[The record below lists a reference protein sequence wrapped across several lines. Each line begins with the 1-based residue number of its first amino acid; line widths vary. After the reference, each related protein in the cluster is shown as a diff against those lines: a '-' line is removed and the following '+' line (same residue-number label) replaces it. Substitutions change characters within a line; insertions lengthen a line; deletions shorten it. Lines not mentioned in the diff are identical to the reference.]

1 MREKENEEGRRM
13 KKKKAIEE
21 GRRKM
26 RVEGELVE
34 IGRTE
39 RRRRR

>member
-1 MREKENEEGRRM
+1 M
-13 KKKKAIEE
+13 KKKKENEE

-26 RVEGELVE
+26 RVEEELVE

>member
-1 MREKENEEGRRM
+1 M
-13 KKKKAIEE
+13 KKKKAIEG

-26 RVEGELVE
+26 RVEEELVE
-34 IGRTE
+34 IDRTE

>member
-1 MREKENEEGRRM
+1 MREKAN
-13 KKKKAIEE
+13 EE

-26 RVEGELVE
+26 RVEEELVE

-39 RRRRR
+39 RRRRRRR